1 MRGIDRYLALS
12 VVCGIIVPAFV
23 TVLLVLNKWD
33 RKCSDHKIILSDLH
47 NGEFYL
53 GIFFVES
60 KW

>member
-33 RKCSDHKIILSDLH
+33 RKCSDHKIILSDLMG
-47 NGEFYL
+47 NFIL
-53 GIFFVES
+53 GFS
-60 KW
+60 S